1 MATPTGCVSRLQ
13 LILDTVI
20 PIAAAVDVPVAA
32 DRSLDVVKERRF

>member
-1 MATPTGCVSRLQ
+1 M
-13 LILDTVI
+13 LDAVI